1 MTSRQLVD
9 HKEEPHELGGYFVI
23 NGNERLVR
31 FLILPRSNHVTALER
46 PSFANRGPSYS
57 KFGCSIRCVHP
68 DDLIGITN
76 TIHYLENGGV
86 TIRFSMRKQEY
97 MIPIVMILKAL
108 GNATDKE
115 IFTSLIQGDFSNT
128 FLTDR
133 VEMLLRGFKSYNLWT
148 GDQCLE
154 FLGSKFRIAMGLPE
168 DYSDV
173 QVGAELISRVF
184 LIHLDNPKEKFRML
198 IFMMRKLYSLVAGE
212 SCVDNPDSPQHQ
224 EVLLPG
230 FLYGQIIK
238 ERLDEYLIAIRLEMN
253 RQMRVNPKSVD
264 FFNNGWISK
273 VLSRVNANIGNRLS
287 SFLATGNLSSPSG
300 LDLQQ
305 TTGFTI
311 VAEKLNF
318 YRYISHFRCV
328 HRGAFFAE
336 LKTTTVRKLLP
347 ESWGFLCPVH
357 TPDGSPC
364 GLLNHFTHT
373 CRLVTRTLDASSIP
387 SLLSDMGMIPPF
399 SSAIDGRRDVV
410 IQLDG
415 CIIGYASPQL
425 AQHMASI
432 LRVWKSEGTY
442 GVPQDLEVGF
452 VPTSKGG
459 QYPGLYLF
467 SGRSR
472 MMRPTKLL
480 SNGKTNSV
488 GSFEQVY
495 LNIACQPDEV
505 ELGHTTHV
513 EYSAVS
519 FLSLIASMTPFSDF
533 NQSPRNIYRE
543 FQVFLFAGIIS
554 LLTRLSCRMPNGQA
568 DNGYTLYSHH
578 TSYR

>member
-1 MTSRQLVD
+1 MSLLTRMSCAQSNRCNIRGLTSRQLVD
-9 HKEEPHELGGYFVI
+9 KKEEPNELGGYFII
-23 NGNERLVR
+23 NGNERLIR

-57 KFGCSIRCVHP
+57 KLGCSIRCVHP
-68 DDLIGITN
+68 DDLIGVTN

-86 TIRFSMRKQEY
+86 TLRFSMRKQEY

-108 GNATDKE
+108 INATDKE
-115 IFTSLIQGDFSNT
+115 IFAALVQNDFSNT

-154 FLGSKFRIAMGLPE
+154 YLGSKFRIAMSLPE
-168 DYSDV
+168 DYSDM
-173 QVGAELISRVF
+173 QIGAELISRIV
-184 LIHLDNPKEKFRML
+184 LIHLDNPKEKFKML

-238 ERLDEYLIAIRLEMN
+238 ERLDEYLASIRLEIT
-253 RQMRVNPKSVD
+253 RQMRLNAKNVD

-273 VLSRVNANIGNRLS
+273 IIGKINPNIGSRLS
-287 SFLATGNLSSPSG
+287 SFLATGNLSSPTG

-305 TTGFTI
+305 TSGFTI

-336 LKTTTVRKLLP
+336 LKTTAVRKLLP

-357 TPDGSPC
+357 TPDGAPC

-373 CRLVTRTLDASSIP
+373 CRLITRTLDASTIP
-387 SLLSDMGMIPPF
+387 ALLTELGMVSPISP
-399 SSAIDGRRDVV
+399 AIDGRKDVV
-410 IQLDG
+410 VQLDG
-415 CIIGYASPQL
+415 CILGYASPRL
-425 AQHMASI
+425 AQQMAAA
-432 LRVWKSEGTY
+432 LRVWKSEEAF
-442 GVPQDLEVGF
+442 GVPHDLEVGF

-459 QYPGLYLF
+459 QFPGLYLF

-472 MMRPTKLL
+472 MMRSVRLL
-480 SNGKTNSV
+480 QNGQDDSI

-495 LNIACQPDEV
+495 LNIACQPDEI
-505 ELGHTTHV
+505 ETNHTTHV
-513 EYSAVS
+513 EYSPSS

-543 FQVFLFAGIIS
+543 HHVAGQ
-554 LLTRLSCRMPNGQA
+554 RG
-568 DNGYTLYSHH
+568 
-578 TSYR
+578 